1 MLHAGMNTPYGQH
14 FSFSQP
20 NVRWGEY
27 FVGSGAGVP
36 LKESQVFPGIA
47 VPVDGKLVPSGEP
60 GFGLGLTESVLDA
73 LRA

>member
-1 MLHAGMNTPYGQH
+1 
-14 FSFSQP
+14 
-20 NVRWGEY
+20 VRWGEY

-47 VPVDGKLVPSGEP
+47 VPVDGQLVPNGEP